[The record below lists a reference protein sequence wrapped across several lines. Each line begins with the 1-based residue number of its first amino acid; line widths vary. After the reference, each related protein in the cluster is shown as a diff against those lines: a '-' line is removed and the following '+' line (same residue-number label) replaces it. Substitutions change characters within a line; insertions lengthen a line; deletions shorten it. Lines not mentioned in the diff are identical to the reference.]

1 MINKRKFQEQR
12 NKHEMTQIDTVT
24 SFTYIS
30 YILENIQLCLNFIV
44 TFTLNINNVLTTN
57 CNLQSCIPTY
67 PVNINTPHEIPNPIL
82 AITLKY
88 AKGCK

>member
-30 YILENIQLCLNFIV
+30 YNIRKYA
-44 TFTLNINNVLTTN
+44 TLFKFHCYHHTKQNNVLTTN
-57 CNLQSCIPTY
+57 CKLQSGIPTY